1 MITIIDYNAGNL
13 RSVKRACDAVGIES
27 RLSSDPDQIAKA
39 EKLIFPGVGAAQSA
53 MHTLNHSG
61 IGEALRTAHGRGI
74 PILGICLGTQIILDG
89 SDEGDTPAL
98 GLIPGRT
105 RRFQLQDATLKI
117 PHMGWNQVIVA
128 QPHPLLAGI
137 DPDDEFYFV
146 HSYFPAPAS
155 AAHVYATTDYGGAF
169 PCALGRENLFATQ
182 FHPEKSGR
190 LGLALLARFAKWDG
204 SAC

>member
-61 IGEALRTAHGRGI
+61 IGQALRTAHSRGI

-117 PHMGWNQVIVA
+117 PHMGWNQVNVA

-137 DPDDEFYFV
+137 DPGDEFYFV

-155 AAHVYATTDYGGAF
+155 ATHVYATTDYGGAF
-169 PCALGRENLFATQ
+169 PSALGRDNLFATQ

-190 LGLALLARFAKWDG
+190 LGLALLARFATWDG
-204 SAC
+204 RTC

>member
-53 MHTLNHSG
+53 MQTLNHSG
-61 IGEALRTAHGRGI
+61 IGDALRMAHGRGI

-137 DPDDEFYFV
+137 DPGDEFYFV

-155 AAHVYATTDYGGAF
+155 ATHVYATTDYGGDF
-169 PCALGRENLFATQ
+169 PSALGRENLFATQ

-190 LGLALLARFAKWDG
+190 LGLALLARFATWDG
-204 SAC
+204 RAC

>member
-27 RLSSDPDQIAKA
+27 RLSSDPDLIAKA

-89 SDEGDTPAL
+89 SDEGDTPTL

-117 PHMGWNQVIVA
+117 PHMGWNQVNVL

-137 DPDDEFYFV
+137 DPGDEFYFV

-155 AAHVYATTDYGGAF
+155 ATHVYATTDYGGAF

-190 LGLALLARFAKWDG
+190 FGLALLARFAKWDG
-204 SAC
+204 AAC